1 MNTVYHKQGVIIL
14 KDKLISDKLSDNQM
28 LEDLQRLLDEEL
40 SKPLEERDLDA
51 IKEIT
56 DAVISINDEE
66 VPKPVSADKV
76 LGEVSARRKRGRII
90 QLRKW
95 TAILAACFVICIAAN
110 IYTINTFGANVVETV
125 MKIAKSG
132 FSVDLYELRDIEAD
146 DPITTTM
153 PPMVTTGTFMPTGTL
168 ATETTTTTATET
180 WAASAGTYGITT
192 VPSATQTTIA
202 QPSSSGGSATVPT
215 PGSSGTVDRI
225 IENCDEYS
233 RDMAREILTKCE
245 EHDIYPC
252 YPETLPYNLEDLTL
266 DEYHFEQMNDSKDM
280 YFTFTDGS
288 NSLDIIIEEYISA
301 DRMPDVL
308 IPSDEYEYETF
319 KSDQLKGIVID
330 EGYGTTIVF
339 VKDNTV
345 YTLHGTGLY
354 RNVWA
359 EAAMGFV
366 PYPSEF
372 IKK

>member
-1 MNTVYHKQGVIIL
+1 M

-66 VPKPVSADKV
+66 VPKSVSAETI
-76 LGEVSARRKRGRII
+76 LGEVDARKKRGRII

-132 FSVDLYELRDIEAD
+132 FSVDLNELRDIEAD
-146 DPITTTM
+146 PAIITTE
-153 PPMVTTGTFMPTGTL
+153 PPFMTTGTYMQTGTL
-168 ATETTTTTATET
+168 ATTETTATTAAET
-180 WAASAGTYGITT
+180 WAMSASTFGMTT
-192 VPSATQTTIA
+192 VPAATQTTA
-202 QPSSSGGSATVPT
+202 YQPSSSGGSATVPT
-215 PGSSGTVDRI
+215 PGGSGTVDRI
-225 IENCDEYS
+225 TANCNEYS

-245 EHDIYPC
+245 EHGIYPC
-252 YPETLPYNLEDLTL
+252 YPETLPYYFGSLVL
-266 DEYHFEQMNDSKDM
+266 DEYHFEQMKDSDDM
-280 YFTFTDGS
+280 YFTFTDGE
-288 NSLDIIIEEYISA
+288 NSLDIIIEDYVSA
-301 DRMPDVL
+301 YYMPDVL

-319 KSDQLKGIVID
+319 KNGSISGIVID

-339 VKDNTV
+339 VKGNTV
-345 YTLHGTGLY
+345 YTLHGSGMY
-354 RNVWA
+354 KNAWV

>member
-1 MNTVYHKQGVIIL
+1 MNNVYHKQGVIIL

-132 FSVDLYELRDIEAD
+132 FSVDLNELRDIEAD
-146 DPITTTM
+146 DPITTTA
-153 PPMVTTGTFMPTGTL
+153 PPMPTTGTYMQTGTL
-168 ATETTTTTATET
+168 ATTTETTTTAIET
-180 WAASAGTYGITT
+180 WAAGTYGITT
-192 VPSATQTTIA
+192 VPMATQTTAA
-202 QPSSSGGSATVPT
+202 QPSSSGGSATVPM
-215 PGSSGTVDRI
+215 PGSSGTVDSI
-225 IENCDEYS
+225 IENCDYYS
-233 RDMAREILTKCE
+233 RDIAREILTKCE

-252 YPETLPYNLEDLTL
+252 YPETLPYLLEDLTL

-288 NSLDIIIEEYISA
+288 NSLDIIIEEYVSA

-319 KSDQLKGIVID
+319 RNDHLKGIVID

-345 YTLHGTGLY
+345 YTLHGTGFY